1 VPKAPKRKRVT
12 KTRKPAPKSR
22 SLYRHHRRRQMWTAI
37 AIGAFIIVDVVLIM
51 QLLQRF

>member
-1 VPKAPKRKRVT
+1 
-12 KTRKPAPKSR
+12 
-22 SLYRHHRRRQMWTAI
+22 MWTAI